1 MSFRAFE
8 RYGPVSPDRTSV
20 GADRLGCR
28 RAAAPSPPLA
38 SRARDD
44 DRAGH
49 GHAARDARREMR
61 GLYRP
66 REMRGL
72 DMPREMRRSSSFIPA
87 DWKLQPDDPN
97 FSGRRYMAPDGSAWL
112 ALYSAPADKVNVAVH
127 LKNVAFADGEEITY
141 LRGARDG
148 LAVSGLKGDR
158 VYYRKAALVLRRHA
172 VAPHRVRV
180 SGRSEAHARPR
191 RGARRA
197 GVRPARRG
205 VLRRRSVHASEG
217 LELLRPLPERPIIAR
232 KALGKIGRQL
242 TSPNTKTGQTR
253 RRDVGVEVRG
263 RGSGRRSRSASLQHH
278 TEVNLRDARFVSA

>member
-1 MSFRAFE
+1 MARFLLIALLLVLT
-8 RYGPVSPDRTSV
+8 VSD
-20 GADRLGCR
+20 A
-28 RAAAPSPPLA
+28 
-38 SRARDD
+38 
-44 DRAGH
+44 
-49 GHAARDARREMR
+49 DARRRHHRHWHRAPVVMIGPGMDMPREMRGREMR

-158 VYYRKAALVLRRHA
+158 VYYRKAA
-172 VAPHRVRV
+172 
-180 SGRSEAHARPR
+180 
-191 RGARRA
+191 
-197 GVRPARRG
+197 RPAAARCGATSRSSIRQIRSPCSTASWSAP
-205 VLRRRSVHASEG
+205 RRRSTGSPR
-217 LELLRPLPERPIIAR
+217 RPAAAICSRIRGTRATPPSPRAPDHSAQS
-232 KALGKIGRQL
+232 LGK
-242 TSPNTKTGQTR
+242 
-253 RRDVGVEVRG
+253 D
-263 RGSGRRSRSASLQHH
+263 RSAAYFAKYEDGTDAASRCRSLQF
-278 TEVNLRDARFVSA
+278 EVEDPEGDQDPHRSSTTPR